1 MVQSCGATGDHFDM
15 SGVACEKGHH
25 LVGSGLYGEAWPCVF
40 DEFWTGPGKLWFG
53 CLDQFRSGLLL
64 GKALSALQGFANT
77 LL

>member
-1 MVQSCGATGDHFDM
+1 M

-53 CLDQFRSGLLL
+53 LSGSVQIRSAAFWSGLPCKVWFCLVSSGLLL
-64 GKALSALQGFANT
+64 SAWI
-77 LL
+77 